1 MLHPIRNRAMQKRLT
16 HLKAGKLTMA
26 DIIVVYHSGFG
37 HTKKVAEHVAQGAA
51 AELVAISENGELTEA
66 DWAKLN
72 AAKAIVFGSPTYM
85 GNVSWQ
91 FKKFADA
98 TSRIWYNRGWQDKIF
113 GGFTNSA
120 SPVGDKGLTLS
131 ALQTLAS
138 QHGGLWVSL
147 GQLPSNTKA
156 TQPTDP
162 NTLGGSV
169 GLLVQSPADASVDEI
184 PQGHLDTAVAYGKR
198 IAAIS
203 ARFSAA

>member
-1 MLHPIRNRAMQKRLT
+1 MQKRLT
-16 HLKAGKLTMA
+16 HLKAGKQTMA

>member
-1 MLHPIRNRAMQKRLT
+1 MQKRLT
-16 HLKAGKLTMA
+16 HLKAGKQTMA

-203 ARFSAA
+203 ARFSAT

>member
-1 MLHPIRNRAMQKRLT
+1 MQKRLT
-16 HLKAGKLTMA
+16 HLKAGKQTMA

-169 GLLVQSPADASVDEI
+169 GLLVQSPADASIDEI

>member
-1 MLHPIRNRAMQKRLT
+1 
-16 HLKAGKLTMA
+16 MA

-37 HTKKVAEHVAQGAA
+37 HTKKVAEHVAQGAT

-203 ARFSAA
+203 ARFSAT

>member
-1 MLHPIRNRAMQKRLT
+1 MQKRLT
-16 HLKAGKLTMA
+16 HLKAGKQTMA

-156 TQPTDP
+156 TQSTDP

>member
-1 MLHPIRNRAMQKRLT
+1 MQKRLT
-16 HLKAGKLTMA
+16 HLKAGKQTMA

-37 HTKKVAEHVAQGAA
+37 YTKKVAEHVAQGAA

-184 PQGHLDTAVAYGKR
+184 PQGHLDTAIAYGKR

>member
-1 MLHPIRNRAMQKRLT
+1 
-16 HLKAGKLTMA
+16 MA

-51 AELVAISENGELTEA
+51 AELVTISENGELTEA

-147 GQLPSNTKA
+147 GLLPSNTKA

>member
-16 HLKAGKLTMA
+16 HLKAGKQTMA

-138 QHGGLWVSL
+138 QHGGLWVRL

>member
-1 MLHPIRNRAMQKRLT
+1 
-16 HLKAGKLTMA
+16 MA

-156 TQPTDP
+156 TQSTDP

>member
-1 MLHPIRNRAMQKRLT
+1 MQKRLT
-16 HLKAGKLTMA
+16 HLKAGKQTMA

-184 PQGHLDTAVAYGKR
+184 PQGHLDTAIAYGKR

>member
-1 MLHPIRNRAMQKRLT
+1 MLTPIRNRAMQKRLT
-16 HLKAGKLTMA
+16 HLKAGKQTMA

>member
-1 MLHPIRNRAMQKRLT
+1 MQKRLT
-16 HLKAGKLTMA
+16 HLKAGKQTMA

-120 SPVGDKGLTLS
+120 SPGGDKGLTLS